1 MEPPSR
7 EGKGGAFSLKDFS
20 LGPYWG
26 SPYCFLPAE
35 LVPCSCGAAA
45 IIGPQPFCVYG
56 HRGLARS
63 VGLGRRFGEQEII
76 APQLRGSNLWL
87 VSFPH
92 PHSPFSLPQSPFPF
106 SPSNLQTEL
115 RETALHLQTKAL
127 V

>member
-7 EGKGGAFSLKDFS
+7 EGKGGAFSLKGFS
-20 LGPYWG
+20 LGPYRG

-45 IIGPQPFCVYG
+45 IIGRQPFCVYG

-76 APQLRGSNLWL
+76 APQLRGSHHWF

-92 PHSPFSLPQSPFPF
+92 RSLAFLYHSLLFP
-106 SPSNLQTEL
+106 SE
-115 RETALHLQTKAL
+115 
-127 V
+127 